1 MITTV
6 PNLSPKQFDIYRG
19 LQTPG
24 SQLNRKS
31 LGVHWT
37 EDKEV
42 ASDFGS
48 GQGLGGYLTH
58 RAFYKGQS
66 SLIHAV
72 ATPESIETNEK
83 NLQNYDLAMDQDESE
98 VPLKEGVKVKVQSI
112 TTRRNKGP
120 NTKVKS
126 RVRRY
131 KTPREMTT

>member
-1 MITTV
+1 MEGIML
-6 PNLSPKQFDIYRG
+6 NSKQFDIYRG

-24 SQLNRKS
+24 SKLNRKS

-37 EDKEV
+37 DDKEV
-42 ASDFGS
+42 ASDFGT
-48 GQGLGGYLTH
+48 GHGVGGYLSH

-66 SLIHAV
+66 SLIHAI
-72 ATPESIETNEK
+72 ATPESIETNEEK
-83 NLQNYDLAMDQDESE
+83 LQNYNLAADQDESE

-131 KTPREMTT
+131 KTPREMTV

>member
-1 MITTV
+1 MS
-6 PNLSPKQFDIYRG
+6 NLSPKQFDVYRG

-37 EDKEV
+37 DDKEV

-48 GQGLGGYLTH
+48 GQGLGGYSHH
-58 RAFYKGQS
+58 RAYYKGQS

-72 ATPESIETNEK
+72 TTPESVETDETKLGEYN
-83 NLQNYDLAMDQDESE
+83 LAMDQDESE
-98 VPLKEGVKVKVQSI
+98 IPLKEGVKVQVKSI
-112 TTRRNKGP
+112 TTRRNKGL
-120 NTKVKS
+120 NSKVKS